1 MDIEITIKVSKKT
14 YEKLER
20 LFYLITLPR
29 NFEEFQKE
37 IRKETAPKKESEK
50 DKFRKIEIK

>member
-14 YEKLER
+14 YERLER
-20 LFYLITLPR
+20 LFYLATLPK
-29 NFEEFQKE
+29 NFQEFQKE
-37 IRKETAPKKESEK
+37 IRKETAQKRESEK

>member
-14 YEKLER
+14 YQRLER
-20 LFYLITLPR
+20 IFYLITLPR

-37 IRKETAPKKESEK
+37 IKKETSPKRESEK
-50 DKFRKIEIK
+50 DKFKKIEIK